1 MEVDS
6 LLESSLVGRFF
17 PTSLNSWIP
26 LSADTLQIRFDSP
39 QALRSEFE
47 KNIVNRGIFVP
58 TESPFEVRQSVT
70 VDVVLDYIDPPSEG
84 LSLEGEIVHCV
95 PVEMAGSGA
104 TPGVAV
110 QFDVSATMLRE
121 RFEKLLGRELV
132 VEGAGRRSAK
142 RGAVRVPV
150 RVMPAMSPPFETT
163 SRDLSTSGI
172 LLTVKHDLPLIGEI
186 VRVCLWHPS
195 GDPSVEID
203 GKVVRQIP
211 NKNGR
216 IAAVAVAFDRQQ
228 AADPT
233 AKAVMEALR
242 ELGHRSRLGGI
253 AGSLVDLGLVNMLQM
268 FGASAPQGTLVVE
281 SEGEQGWIAFADGNL
296 LGAELGILSGMD
308 ALVSMLSWGDGHFQF
323 EASADPELAESAP
336 PWPLEGAMLEAVC
349 KLDEAGR
356 ESLGDG
362 PGNPESV
369 PGMGAGDESYSLP
382 IKSTTTFEVDFEQE
396 EISRDALDQTEEA
409 VLDLAKA
416 GMNVERLVSVIP
428 ESEAEVQAALEGL
441 VELGVLVPR

>member
-1 MEVDS
+1 
-6 LLESSLVGRFF
+6 
-17 PTSLNSWIP
+17 LNSWIP

-39 QALRSEFE
+39 QALRREFE

-58 TESPFEVRQSVT
+58 TETPFEVRQSVT
-70 VDVVLDYIDPPSEG
+70 VNVVLDYIDPPTGG
-84 LSLEGEIVHCV
+84 LWLEGEIVHCV

-110 QFDVSATMLRE
+110 QFDASATMLRE
-121 RFEKLLGRELV
+121 RFEELLGRELV
-132 VEGAGRRSAK
+132 VEGAGRRRAK

-163 SRDLSTSGI
+163 SRDLSASGI

-186 VRVCLWHPS
+186 VRVCLWNPS
-195 GDPSVEID
+195 GVLSIEID

-216 IAAVAVAFDRQQ
+216 IAAIAVAFDRQQ

-233 AKAVMEALR
+233 ANAVMEALR
-242 ELGHRSRLGGI
+242 ELGHRSRVGGI
-253 AGSLVDLGLVNMLQM
+253 AGSLVDLGLVNVLQM

-281 SEGEQGWIAFADGNL
+281 NEGEQGWVAFADGNL

-308 ALVSMLSWGDGHFQF
+308 ALVSMLSWGGGHFQF
-323 EASADPELAESAP
+323 EASADPKLAESAP
-336 PWPLEGAMLEAVC
+336 PWPLAGAMLEAVC

-362 PGNPESV
+362 SGNSESV
-369 PGMGAGDESYSLP
+369 PGRGTADESYWLP
-382 IKSTTTFEVDFEQE
+382 IESSTTFEVDFEQE
-396 EISRDALDQTEEA
+396 EISRDALDKIEEA

-416 GMNVERLVSVIP
+416 GMNVARVVSVVP

>member
-1 MEVDS
+1 
-6 LLESSLVGRFF
+6 
-17 PTSLNSWIP
+17 LNSWIP

-58 TESPFEVRQSVT
+58 TETPFEVRQSVT
-70 VDVVLDYIDPPSEG
+70 VEVVLDYIDPPSEG

-121 RFEKLLGRELV
+121 RFEELLGRGLV
-132 VEGAGRRSAK
+132 VEGTGRRSAK

-233 AKAVMEALR
+233 ANAVMEALR

-268 FGASAPQGTLVVE
+268 FGASAPQGTLLVE
-281 SEGEQGWIAFADGNL
+281 REGEQGWIAFADGDL
-296 LGAELGILSGMD
+296 LGAELGVLSGMD
-308 ALVSMLSWGDGHFQF
+308 ALVSMMSWGDGHFQF

-336 PWPLEGAMLEAVC
+336 PWPLEGAILEAVC

-356 ESLGDG
+356 ESQGDG
-362 PGNPESV
+362 FGDPESV
-369 PGMGAGDESYSLP
+369 PGMGAADESDSLP
-382 IKSTTTFEVDFEQE
+382 INSTTTFEVDLEQE

-416 GMNVERLVSVIP
+416 GMNVERLASVIP
-428 ESEAEVQAALEGL
+428 EPEAEVQAALEGL